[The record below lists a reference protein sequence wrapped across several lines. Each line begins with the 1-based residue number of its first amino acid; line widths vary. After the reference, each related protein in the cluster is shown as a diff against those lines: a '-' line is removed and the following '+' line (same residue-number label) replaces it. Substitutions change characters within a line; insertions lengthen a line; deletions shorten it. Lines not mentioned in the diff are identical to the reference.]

1 MENLQNR
8 FKSLS
13 AHLHLGL
20 YLYTKYQDP
29 SQIGSSDILITR
41 LFLYKMPISEK
52 GE

>member
-8 FKSLS
+8 FKSYS

-20 YLYTKYQDP
+20 YLYAMYQDP
-29 SQIGSSDILITR
+29 SQSGSSDILFTR
-41 LFLYKMPISEK
+41 LVLYKMPISEK